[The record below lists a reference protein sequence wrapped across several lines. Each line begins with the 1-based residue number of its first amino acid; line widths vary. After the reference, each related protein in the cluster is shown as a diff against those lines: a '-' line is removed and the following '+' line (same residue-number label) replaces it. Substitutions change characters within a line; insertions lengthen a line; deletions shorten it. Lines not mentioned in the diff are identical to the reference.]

1 VVNDRDAAAD
11 GARILLVAKG
21 DGTRR
26 AGPGYAMV
34 ELPSVR
40 GVVLIR
46 YLVLDAAALPAVEA
60 AQAAARCE
68 VAE

>member
-1 VVNDRDAAAD
+1 
-11 GARILLVAKG
+11 
-21 DGTRR
+21 
-26 AGPGYAMV
+26 
-34 ELPSVR
+34 VR

-60 AQAAARCE
+60 AQATARCE